1 MAAPAM
7 TKQEL
12 SQLRYLSSEIELL
25 KKQIEDAEYAIEK
38 ASDVVS
44 GSNHEWPY
52 EPRKFHVEGV
62 AVPDYENKI
71 RRLKHKLERRTE
83 ELMDKREELEN
94 YIATVPD
101 SLIRQILTL
110 RYVNG
115 LSWAQVAAHIGGG
128 NTADSVRKMC
138 NRYLKRF
145 Q

>member
-1 MAAPAM
+1 M
-7 TKQEL
+7 TKKEL

-25 KKQIEDAEYAIEK
+25 KRQIEDAEYAIEV
-38 ASDVVS
+38 ASDVVE

-52 EPRKFHVEGV
+52 EPRKFHIEGV
-62 AVPDYENKI
+62 TIPDYEDRV
-71 RRLKHKLERRTE
+71 RRLKRKLERRTE
-83 ELMDKREELEN
+83 ELMDKREELED

-128 NTADSVRKMC
+128 NTADSVRK
-138 NRYLKRF
+138 LHSRF
-145 Q
+145 LGKC

>member
-1 MAAPAM
+1 M
-7 TKQEL
+7 TKHEL

-25 KKQIEDAEYAIEK
+25 RKQIEDAEYAIEK

-44 GSNHEWPY
+44 GSNREWPY

-62 AVPDYENKI
+62 AVPDYEDKV
-71 RRLKHKLERRTE
+71 RRLKRKLERRTE
-83 ELMDKREELEN
+83 ELIDKREELEE
-94 YIATVPD
+94 YIATIPD

-128 NTADSVRKMC
+128 NTADSVRMAH
-138 NRYLKRF
+138 NRFLREN
-145 Q
+145 